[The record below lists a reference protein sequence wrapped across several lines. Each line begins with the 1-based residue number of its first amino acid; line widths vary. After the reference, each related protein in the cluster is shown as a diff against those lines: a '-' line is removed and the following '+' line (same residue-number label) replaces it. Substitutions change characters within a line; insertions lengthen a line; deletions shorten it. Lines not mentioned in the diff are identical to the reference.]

1 MKKII
6 IGLLVAVMIMMV
18 GCSTTETPSGDV
30 VTPSTT
36 EAGVTVTAEP
46 TEPVAPDETLTFVES
61 KIVTVGSEDFVAL
74 VFDFTNNSGTTKS
87 PDDAFNVAAFQNGI
101 ELNCSTFSDEPIE
114 GAIDWFTRVQTGYT
128 VKVAWFFRIGD
139 DSPMSIEV
147 SNGETFTVEV
157 K

>member
-1 MKKII
+1 MRKII
-6 IGLLVAVMIMMV
+6 IGLLVAMMIMMV

-30 VTPSTT
+30 VTTSTT
-36 EAGVTVTAEP
+36 EAGVTITAEP
-46 TEPVAPDETLTFVES
+46 TEATPDETLTFVES
-61 KIVTVGSEDFVAL
+61 KIVSVGSEEFVAL

-101 ELNCSTFSDEPIE
+101 ELNCTTFSDEPIE